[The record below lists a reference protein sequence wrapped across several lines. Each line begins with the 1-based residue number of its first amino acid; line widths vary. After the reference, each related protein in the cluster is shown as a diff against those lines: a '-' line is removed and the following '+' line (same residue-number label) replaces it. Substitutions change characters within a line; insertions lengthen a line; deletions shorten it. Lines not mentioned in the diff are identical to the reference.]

1 MLYNSTMDYYQI
13 LGINENASQDEIKKA
28 YKKLAM
34 KNHPDRGGDTQKFQ
48 EISQAHDTLSDPQK
62 RQQYD
67 AQKNGFNPFGG
78 HPQGHGQT
86 GPFDEMFGHM
96 FGAGFAPFGGRQV
109 QRNKDLTIRVTVS
122 FKQAF
127 LGTQVEA
134 RYAMPSGKHQT
145 VVVDIP
151 AGVQSGQVIRYGG
164 LGDDTIPHFPRGNLN
179 VSVMVEVDA
188 EWERRGNDLFRVVT
202 INAFEAMTGCTK
214 DVICLDGTTMP
225 LKIRAGITPGTE
237 FASGGR
243 GFRDINTGR
252 TGNMIIVINVD
263 MPAVLDLQLRQELE
277 ALYAKITKQ

>member
-1 MLYNSTMDYYQI
+1 MDYYQI